1 MVTQL
6 SHFKELRQNR
16 VENVIRAFQEE
27 CRSAK
32 VVPEISLQTGHP
44 SRIVLRQEIKAEIL
58 IIGQKG
64 EHPGMV
70 GDMIGSNANRISRNS
85 ITPCVVVGPSSQ
97 PIITRVLAAY
107 DGSPHAG
114 QALHVAAVELAEALK
129 FVLHIIT
136 VREHEEDET
145 AKQTSPRTPSA
156 LPRRTTL
163 MRKPR

>member
-1 MVTQL
+1 
-6 SHFKELRQNR
+6 
-16 VENVIRAFQEE
+16 VIRAFQEE

-32 VVPEISLQTGHP
+32 VVPEVSLQTG
-44 SRIVLRQEIKAEIL
+44 RQEIKAERL

-70 GDMIGSNANRISRNS
+70 GDMMGSNANHISRNS
-85 ITPCVVVGPSSQ
+85 INPCMVVGPLYQ
-97 PIITRVLAAY
+97 PIMRVLAAY
-107 DGSPHAG
+107 DGSPHAS
-114 QALHVAAVELAEALK
+114 QALHVAVELAGALK
-129 FVLHIIT
+129 SVLHIIT
-136 VREHEEDET
+136 VREHEKDKT